1 MMLVGLAILTV
12 FVGQAFGA
20 SGSFRGLGD
29 SGAALFFQDAQS
41 VSANG
46 SAVAGNGWNP
56 ATGSQPV
63 RWTWAG
69 GIQGLGLLPGGDSS
83 CWAKAISADGN
94 WVAGAGTLPG
104 GYNAWRWSQ
113 GTGMVPLG
121 DLSGGAVYSEAFDI
135 ANGGSTVVGWGQTDL
150 GMQAFR
156 WTPSGGMQP
165 LPALPS
171 GGNPSEARA
180 LTPDGSVIVGGTPA
194 WRRQGGVTEE
204 VKDSGGLSI
213 LGAATAVSPDG
224 SILAGSVYTGEATY
238 AFLWTP
244 TGKLETLGD
253 LPGGLVY
260 SEALAVSGDGS
271 VVVGYG
277 TNSAN
282 ELEAFIWDRPH
293 GLRSLK
299 DALVSEFGLTNLAGW
314 TLAKAQD
321 ITPDGLTVVG
331 YGIDPSGQQ
340 EAWMARLPEPA
351 TLALVAVGGVALLRR
366 RMRRAF

>member
-1 MMLVGLAILTV
+1 MNARMLIGLAVLTV

-29 SGAALFFQDAQS
+29 WGAPLFFTDANS
-41 VSANG
+41 VSADG

-56 ATGSQPV
+56 ATGMQPV
-63 RWTWAG
+63 RWTAAG
-69 GIQGLGLLPGGDSS
+69 GIQSLGLLPGGDSS
-83 CWAKAISADGN
+83 CWANAISADGN

-104 GYNAWRWSQ
+104 GYNAWRWSL
-113 GTGMVPLG
+113 GTGIAALG
-121 DLSGGAVYSEAFDI
+121 DLPGGSVYSEAFDI
-135 ANGGSTVVGWGQTDL
+135 ANGGSTVVGYGQTDL

-165 LPALPS
+165 MPPLPS
-171 GGNPSEARA
+171 GGNPSEACA
-180 LTPDGSVIVGGTPA
+180 VTPDGSVIVGGNPA
-194 WRRQGGVTEE
+194 WRQYGGVMEE
-204 VKDSGGLSI
+204 LKDAGGQTF
-213 LGAATAVSPDG
+213 GDNVNAVSSDG
-224 SILAGSVYTGEATY
+224 NILAGSVYTAEGTY

-244 TGKLETLGD
+244 AGKLEALGD

-277 TNSAN
+277 TNGAD

-299 DALVSEFGLTNLAGW
+299 DALVNEYGLANLAGW
-314 TLAKAQD
+314 TLAKAED
-321 ITPDGLTVVG
+321 ITPDGLTIVG
-331 YGIDPSGQQ
+331 YGVDPSGQQ
-340 EAWMARLPEPA
+340 EAWMARLPEPT
-351 TLALVAVGGVALLRR
+351 TLAFVAIGGAALLRR
-366 RMRRAF
+366 RK